1 MTNKITLLLS
11 MSLNVVLALVI
22 LENNKKPVALADFRD
37 AIADNRASLRL
48 ADVASAEVP
57 AAPAVE
63 TAPVTDAAP
72 AAAAVEAPAPAPEQ
86 APAKALIVANDW
98 AAYKQDM
105 AEDKDVVVSNIFKSE
120 KNGKRAMLAAV
131 SRLQAAGNEVLF
143 SCMLPA
149 TGGGTF
155 YLIRILPAAPEIPR
169 MASLADVASKDYIK
183 EAQYITDRTEK
194 EVWGSI

>member
-37 AIADNRASLRL
+37 AISDNRASLRL

-57 AAPAVE
+57 SAPAVE
-63 TAPVTDAAP
+63 TAP